1 MVFFHSRKNFQ
12 LFYYLVLLMVK
23 NKHPPFLLRSDVY
36 ILSLPFS
43 PIPLIVNTSIDI
55 MCWKSMR
62 TDVIYHIKSQ
72 HINVEYR
79 RQIFI
84 YFFRDESFFS
94 YSFLFLFHHFHIYVL
109 FLDFRMEY
117 IKRRP
122 SSINSSNSDDS
133 KRQKIQSK
141 ILNFFLYHRLLFFV

>member
-1 MVFFHSRKNFQ
+1 MVFFHLRKNFP

-84 YFFRDESFFS
+84 YFFRDESFF
-94 YSFLFLFHHFHIYVL
+94 
-109 FLDFRMEY
+109 
-117 IKRRP
+117 
-122 SSINSSNSDDS
+122 
-133 KRQKIQSK
+133 
-141 ILNFFLYHRLLFFV
+141 LFFSVFISSLSHLCSVSRFSYGAHQTSIKQHKFQ